1 MAVCNLKVSLVYRS
15 SRTTEAKET
24 LSQQNK
30 EKKNK
35 QRVNDRKKFI
45 LLVKQYYIISRHINI
60 IDLIPKQLCNKQ
72 NIKGKQKLT
81 SYTAN
86 TQICASKQLTFTYF
100 ESYLKVNHT

>member
-1 MAVCNLKVSLVYRS
+1 MAVCDFKVSLVYRS

-35 QRVNDRKKFI
+35 QQRVNDRKKFI

-86 TQICASKQLTFTYF
+86 TQICASKQ
-100 ESYLKVNHT
+100 

>member
-1 MAVCNLKVSLVYRS
+1 MDLRNFKASPVYRS
-15 SRTTEAKET
+15 SRTTEARET

-35 QRVNDRKKFI
+35 QQRANDRKKFI

-81 SYTAN
+81 SYMAN
-86 TQICASKQLTFTYF
+86 TQDLCIKAINLHI
-100 ESYLKVNHT
+100 L